1 MTPRFVARQLAHPH
15 GLFGRVIV
23 RLMNRMNA
31 NINEFA
37 VRQLQLTPSD
47 RVLEIGFG
55 GGLSLPRLIE
65 SAAFVGGVDRS
76 DYAVRRARARFA
88 AAVHE
93 GRADFRVGN
102 VEALPFDAGSFD
114 KLCTVNTVYFWT
126 RLDPALAEIRRV
138 LRPGGRVVFGVAT
151 KERLERMG
159 VPSDIFTARTP
170 DEIVAALTRNGFGDA
185 RIDQPRPTTPW
196 HIIVASSLPLI

>member
-1 MTPRFVARQLAHPH
+1 MTPRFVARQLSHPS
-15 GLFGRVIV
+15 GILGRVIV

-31 NINEFA
+31 NINAFA
-37 VRQLQLTPSD
+37 VQQLQLTPGD

-55 GGLSLPRLIE
+55 GGLSLPVLIE

-76 DYAVRRARARFA
+76 DYSVQRARARFA
-88 AAVHE
+88 AAVRD

-114 KLCTVNTVYFWT
+114 KVCTVNTVYFWKS
-126 RLDPALAEIRRV
+126 LDPALMEIRRV

-151 KERLERMG
+151 KERLKRMG
-159 VPSDIFTARTP
+159 VPSDIFTTRTP
-170 DEIVAALTRNGFGDA
+170 EEIIAALARNRIGDA
-185 RIDQPRPTTPW
+185 RIEQPRPTTPW
-196 HIIVASSLPLI
+196 HVIVASSLPLI